1 MRVPRD
7 PQLRPYRLAVYGVY
21 GLFCGFVVFQMT
33 RSVIGDLY
41 GRRPPSEPQASAT
54 ACLEDV
60 ERLYS
65 ELSARATQ
73 PAPGGLEANRLSGEW
88 DTWSRRWEA
97 EVDRVSEGCQLD
109 SSGEPARRALSDALS
124 GIEGLRRRLS
134 RSGEE
139 ASEDAR
145 SVKES
150 LAEAR
155 RQLQLK

>member
-1 MRVPRD
+1 MPRD
-7 PQLRPYRLAVYGVY
+7 PALKPYRVAVYLAY
-21 GLFCGFVVFQMT
+21 GLFCGLMFFVLL

-41 GRRPPSEPQASAT
+41 GRRTVTEKQASPT

-65 ELSARATQ
+65 ELSARAVQ
-73 PAPGGLEANRLSGEW
+73 PAPGGLETNQLSREW
-88 DTWSRRWEA
+88 DSWSRRWEG
-97 EVDRVSEGCQLD
+97 ELDRVGQRCQLET
-109 SSGEPARRALSDALS
+109 SREPARRALSDALD
-124 GIEGLRRRLS
+124 GIEELRRRLS
-134 RSGEE
+134 RSGED

-145 SVKES
+145 QVKQS